1 MARGNRTGKGY
12 FQKAPEIPEDPIPKS
27 DTQLELIGGEIVDA
41 PEKPR
46 YFMSEKA
53 LAQRR
58 AAANASLLAKHE
70 NTERLEFMVHV
81 AEIAKDVDRNDPDS
95 MLAAFHKYLILS
107 AEWGQKVGN
116 MTAYAAMGTNKTSID
131 EWYHGNSRADDPRYR
146 ELATYVKSMCAAYRE
161 QLGLDGK
168 THPALTIFW
177 QRNFDGFTNEDIV
190 RVEREDPLGILKDA
204 KQIAEKYKDMPDD

>member
-12 FQKAPEIPEDPIPKS
+12 FQPLPKIEDPIPKS
-27 DTQLELIGGEIVDA
+27 DTQLELIGGEIVDT
-41 PEKPR
+41 PDKPR

-58 AAANASLLAKHE
+58 AAAKASQLAKHE

-81 AEIAKDVDRNDPDS
+81 ANIAKDVDNTDPDS
-95 MLAAFHKYLILS
+95 MREAFYKYLVLS

-116 MTAYAAMGTNKTSID
+116 LTAYAAMRTNRTSMD
-131 EWYHGNSRADDPRYR
+131 QWLHGQTRADDPRFK
-146 ELATYVKSMCAAYRE
+146 ELAIEVKSMCAAYRE

-177 QRNFDGFTNEDIV
+177 QRNFDGLTNEDIV
-190 RVEREDPLGILKDA
+190 RVERNDPLGAVKDA